1 MRFVCLWKRS
11 HVWHNRCSSTTS
23 IDWNGAPTSLFV
35 VRVSGLNKLGP
46 GVHRAP
52 LVVVSGCQCSRPY
65 GHAGVLHRLR
75 QLTGVSR
82 WSAVTKVQFKSL
94 VFLVRLLRVQ
104 LANFTP
110 SFEFQL
116 EARVAI
122 ALFCSFMQV
131 DSRTMG
137 RSNWITP
144 GSVAPVLMDLEN
156 RCLKDP
162 TKLGW
167 VACHPPQVWCTHVVH
182 ASWLTILG
190 SREVI
195 QYRIG

>member
-1 MRFVCLWKRS
+1 MVVLCLPLETLARVAQSLRFDYLHRQERGSHKPLRGSRLRPQQAGPWSSSCSTRGCLWLPMQPAL
-11 HVWHNRCSSTTS
+11 W
-23 IDWNGAPTSLFV
+23 PT
-35 VRVSGLNKLGP
+35 
-46 GVHRAP
+46 
-52 LVVVSGCQCSRPY
+52 
-65 GHAGVLHRLR
+65 GVLHRLR

-94 VFLVRLLRVQ
+94 VILVRLLRVQ

-156 RCLKDP
+156 RCLKAP
-162 TKLGW
+162 TKHEW
-167 VACHPPQVWCTHVVH
+167 VACHLRMIG
-182 ASWLTILG
+182 ARMLYMLTD
-190 SREVI
+190 
-195 QYRIG
+195 